1 MRDTDWLMA
10 HLDAAVS
17 IMRTQP
23 TTSRHELANRLRLSG
38 PRSRTSLR
46 AWKGRGSSGAQL
58 APANRRRT
66 IQMRPK
72 SWRSDYTS
80 RAEIILEDEPDIT
93 REKLAEEMD
102 LPLDFIDDLL
112 AQIRP
117 TRISPKPVMNHQLGR
132 FR

>member
-1 MRDTDWLMA
+1 MA
-10 HLDAAVS
+10 QIADILACLE
-17 IMRTQP
+17 RTGII
-23 TTSRHELANRLRLSG
+23 RGAIG
-38 PRSRTSLR
+38 GR
-46 AWKGRGSSGAQL
+46 AKPEEGDRNATQ
-58 APANRRRT
+58 
-66 IQMRPK
+66 K
-72 SWRSDYTS
+72 ECSDYTS

>member
-1 MRDTDWLMA
+1 
-10 HLDAAVS
+10 
-17 IMRTQP
+17 
-23 TTSRHELANRLRLSG
+23 
-38 PRSRTSLR
+38 
-46 AWKGRGSSGAQL
+46 
-58 APANRRRT
+58 
-66 IQMRPK
+66 MRPK

-117 TRISPKPVMNHQLGR
+117 TRISPKPVMQHRVGR
-132 FR
+132 FI